1 MKSKP
6 KTTPAITHFP
16 SPVNDKAIQLPDED
30 KIALIADHFRKIME
44 YLGLDLEDPSL
55 EKTPY
60 RVARMYVE
68 EIFSG
73 LRPENFPQISFIEET
88 LYPKQKT
95 SAVIVKVSFTSF
107 CEHHFVPFHG
117 KAYVAYLPRNQLL
130 GLSKIPRIVRYFAK
144 RPQVQ
149 ERLSAQIA
157 DALSLLL
164 QHEDVAVSLI
174 AEHFCVV
181 ARGVEDEHSHTV
193 TNILRGK
200 FYDDEQLRNEFFEGV
215 NRTYE

>member
-1 MKSKP
+1 VKQKVPPSKTHYP
-6 KTTPAITHFP
+6 TPVVPEALQ
-16 SPVNDKAIQLPDED
+16 APDEE
-30 KIALIADHFRKIME
+30 KIALIADRFREIMQI
-44 YLGLDLEDPSL
+44 LGLNLADPSL

-73 LRPENFPQISFIEET
+73 LKEENFPAMSYISET
-88 LYPKQKT
+88 LYDPHK
-95 SAVIVKVSFTSF
+95 SHIVVVKVSFTSF

-117 KAYVAYLPRNQLL
+117 KAFVSYLPQDRLL

-149 ERLSAQIA
+149 ERLTAQIA
-157 DALSLLL
+157 DAIALLL
-164 QHEDVAVSLI
+164 NHNNVAVSLI
-174 AEHFCVV
+174 AEHFCVI

-193 TNILRGK
+193 TNVLRGQ
-200 FYDDEQLRNEFFEGV
+200 FHSDEKLRREFFEGV
-215 NRTYE
+215 NRPYE